1 MDDQKPPGPPPFKP
15 KKPTKQG
22 ARPARRDSL
31 TKPGLPIG
39 THLPTEHSDGA
50 PKTSSTGEMAFTYA
64 HVLRAEDSSSGELAV
79 LISTHLEPPSL
90 EGINPKSVSEAQMKA
105 GINVLIPGSSYL
117 KPGDEFHLLW
127 GSRTYPIQT
136 LDEENINDPIIGM
149 QWVSYSTD
157 NVAPQGKVEVC
168 YDINRDGQR
177 IGTSA
182 ILHLNVH
189 SCYRSSVKQ
198 RNRGRSIRR
207 KQQRRPPPQH

>member
-15 KKPTKQG
+15 KKPTTQG
-22 ARPARRDSL
+22 TRPARRDSP
-31 TKPGLPIG
+31 TKPGAPLGAHP
-39 THLPTEHSDGA
+39 PAEHSDNTS
-50 PKTSSTGEMAFTYA
+50 KTSSTEEMAFTYA
-64 HVLRAEDSSSGELAV
+64 HVLRAEDHSSGELAV

-105 GINVLIPGSSYL
+105 GINVLIPGSAYL

-136 LDEENINDPIIGM
+136 LDEEHINDPIIGM

-168 YDINRDGQR
+168 YDINRDGQL

-189 SCYRSSVKQ
+189 SCYRSSEKQ
-198 RNRGRSIRR
+198 RNRGRAIRR
-207 KQQRRPPPQH
+207 KQQRRPPPH

>member
-15 KKPTKQG
+15 KKPTTQG
-22 ARPARRDSL
+22 TRPARRDSP
-31 TKPGLPIG
+31 TKPGLPLG
-39 THLPTEHSDGA
+39 THLPTEHPDGA

-64 HVLRAEDSSSGELAV
+64 HVLRPEDNSSGELAV
-79 LISTHLEPPSL
+79 HISTHLEPPSL

-105 GINVLIPGSSYL
+105 GINVLIPGSAYL

-136 LDEENINDPIIGM
+136 LDEEHINDPIIGM

-168 YDINRDGQR
+168 YDINRDGQL